1 VAARKQDLVL
11 VVDDDSDFRAL
22 VRTLLERAAFRV
34 EEAVNGEETLAA
46 VERELPRLV
55 LLDVVLPEMS
65 GYEIYRELRERCG
78 STFPV
83 IFVSGERTD
92 ALDRS
97 TGLLLGADDYVVKP
111 FDPGELIARVRRS
124 LRQRGN
130 GGASAAAEP
139 FADPGLDDLTP
150 REREVLALLSAGRS
164 TKQIAQELGIT
175 RRTLGSH
182 VQHIL
187 SKLGV
192 SSRTQA
198 VVLAHRAGLDRHPA

>member
-1 VAARKQDLVL
+1 VL
-11 VVDDDSDFRAL
+11 VVDDDANFRGL

-34 EEAVNGEETLAA
+34 EEAADGEETLAA

-78 STFPV
+78 NTFPV
-83 IFVSGERTD
+83 IFVSGELAD

-97 TGLLLGADDYVVKP
+97 AGLLLGADDYVVKP
-111 FDPGELIARVRRS
+111 FDPGELITRVQRS
-124 LRQRGN
+124 LRRRGN
-130 GGASAAAEP
+130 RVGGDASEP
-139 FADPGLDDLTP
+139 FADAGLDELTP
-150 REREVLALLSAGRS
+150 REREVLALLAAGRS
-164 TKQIAQELGIT
+164 TKQIALELGIT

-182 VQHIL
+182 VHHIL
-187 SKLGV
+187 SKLEV

>member
-1 VAARKQDLVL
+1 LAARRQDLVL

-34 EEAVNGEETLAA
+34 EEAADGEETLAA
-46 VERELPRLV
+46 VEREQPGLV
-55 LLDVVLPEMS
+55 LLDVCLPEMS
-65 GYEIYRELRERCG
+65 GYEVHRELLERCG
-78 STFPV
+78 STVPV
-83 IFVSGERTD
+83 IFVSGERTE

-97 TGLLLGADDYVVKP
+97 AGLLFGADDYVVKP

-124 LRQRGN
+124 LRR
-130 GGASAAAEP
+130 SSVVDAAEP
-139 FADPGLDDLTP
+139 LAGPGLDDLTP
-150 REREVLALLSAGRS
+150 REREVLALLAAGSS
-164 TKQIAQELGIT
+164 TKQIVQELGIT

-198 VVLAHRAGLDRHPA
+198 VALALRAGIRRDTE

>member
-1 VAARKQDLVL
+1 LAGKRQDLVL
-11 VVDDDSDFRAL
+11 VVDDDANFRGL

-34 EEAVNGEETLAA
+34 EEAADGEETLAA

-55 LLDVVLPEMS
+55 LLDVRLSETS
-65 GYEIYRELRERCG
+65 GYEVYRELRERCG
-78 STFPV
+78 NTFPV

-97 TGLLLGADDYVVKP
+97 AGLLLGADDYVVKP
-111 FDPGELIARVRRS
+111 FDPGELITRVQRS
-124 LRQRGN
+124 LRRRGN
-130 GGASAAAEP
+130 RVGGDAPEP
-139 FADPGLDDLTP
+139 FADAGLDDLTP
-150 REREVLALLSAGRS
+150 REREVLALLAAGRS
-164 TKQIAQELGIT
+164 TKQIALELGIT